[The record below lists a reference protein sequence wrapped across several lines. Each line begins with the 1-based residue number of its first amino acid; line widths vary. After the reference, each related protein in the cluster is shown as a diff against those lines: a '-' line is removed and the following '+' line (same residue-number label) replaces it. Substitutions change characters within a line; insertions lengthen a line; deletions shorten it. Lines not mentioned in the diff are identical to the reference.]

1 MKLFTLSPLT
11 QKRLERFRRSRVAF
25 WSLCLLCLV
34 YVLSLGAELICNG
47 KPLVMR
53 FGGELSFPFLQ
64 DRPSQAVLD
73 ATGELVY
80 VNYREFVRSDVFT
93 QDPDNFALF
102 APVPY
107 SPDETLDTVDL
118 EADKVVTL
126 TLVPTQPVGR
136 FNLTPDLAIVRQDS
150 CAQFFPRGTASSDLR
165 DGQVGLYDFI
175 DVSPALA
182 AEIDRRFAGEASA
195 PYETTVFPAPGHDLP
210 WERLSLTL
218 APTAVGQSSARTL
231 RATLRVA
238 EGDRFLPTRTFAF
251 SRDFDAEGRPGKPYL
266 LLEEGAPRPDD
277 KLLAALEKWA
287 NMSFY
292 DTVRDELN
300 PKDDGTPVY
309 HGKLA
314 QDSGYGPAGT
324 PVKEV
329 PARWVNAEGKPLAC
343 GVDLTVAVLA
353 QDGPH
358 GKAGAQ
364 AVFAYPNWELGAE
377 TLTAPTLVF
386 EGRLA
391 HDCPQGKLGDPV
403 RLAPE
408 RWEVGGKPVGDLA
421 LLKDGKLAQ
430 DGPLGKAGDPAVRV
444 PARWETADG
453 KPLDNVLL
461 ITGGKL
467 RGDYADPETQALAV
481 DGAIVRRVDGRWM
494 VDGDP
499 AIELDAPAV
508 FFEGRLVLDHPDYG
522 TVGATVRPDP
532 AHWETADGKRLNIR
546 PVGDL
551 TAKDAQTYF
560 ATDASPTYQVL
571 SASNIRF
578 PFPPSREHLFGLDQ
592 SGRDVFARI
601 VYATRIAMSFGLLLA
616 FSATLVGMFVGA
628 TQGYFGGKVDICMQR
643 FTEIWAAL
651 PFLYIMVLVGSIFG
665 QSFWLLLL
673 VYGLFCW
680 LGLSYYMRA
689 EFFRLRDRPFVAA
702 ARCQG
707 LGNVRIIF
715 RHILPNALTPII
727 TLFPFLLVGAISAL
741 VSLDFLGFG
750 LPPLTPSWGELL
762 NQAQTHRE
770 AWWLI
775 LFPSLAIFTVMFL
788 TVMVGEGVRNA
799 FDPKPF
805 SKLQ

>member
-1 MKLFTLSPLT
+1 MTLFTLSPLT
-11 QKRLERFRRSRVAF
+11 KKRLERFRRSRVAF
-25 WSLCLLCLV
+25 WSLCLLCLI
-34 YVLSLGAELICNG
+34 YVLSLCAELLCNS

-53 FGGELSFPFLQ
+53 FEGETYFPFL
-64 DRPSQAVLD
+64 RELPPQAVLD
-73 ATGELVY
+73 ATGERVY
-80 VNYREFVRSDVFT
+80 VDYREFVRSDAFT
-93 QDPDNFALF
+93 KNPDNYAIF
-102 APVPY
+102 APIPY
-107 SPDETLDTVDL
+107 SPDETLDTKDL
-118 EADKVVTL
+118 ERDKIVTL
-126 TLVPTQPVGR
+126 TLVPTQPIGR
-136 FNLTPDLAIVRQDS
+136 FNLTQDLAIVRQDN
-150 CAQFFPRGTASSDLR
+150 CLQFFPKQTSSRDLR
-165 DGQVGLYDFI
+165 DGQISLYDFI
-175 DVSPALA
+175 DVTPKLA
-182 AEIDRRFAGEASA
+182 DEIARRIGGENLGL
-195 PYETTVFPAPGHDLP
+195 YETTVAPAQGHDLP
-210 WERLSLTL
+210 WERLTLTL
-218 APTAVGQSSARTL
+218 APTAVGQGSARTL
-231 RATLRVA
+231 RVNLRLA
-238 EGDRFLPTRTFAF
+238 DGERFLPTRTFAF
-251 SRDFDAEGRPGKPYL
+251 TRDFDENGQPGEPYL
-266 LLEEGAPRPDD
+266 LPEQSDGQPDD
-277 KLLAALEKWA
+277 KLLAVLKKWA

-292 DTVRDELN
+292 DTVRDDAAPKNNGIPILN
-300 PKDDGTPVY
+300 
-309 HGKLA
+309 GKLA
-314 QDSGYGPAGT
+314 QSSDYGPAGT
-324 PVKEV
+324 PVTFI
-329 PARWVNAEGKPLAC
+329 PRRWVNAEGKPILY
-343 GVDLTVAVLA
+343 GIDLTIATLA
-353 QDGPH
+353 QDLPQ

-364 AVFAYPNWELGAE
+364 AVLAYPNWEVGAE
-377 TLTAPTLVF
+377 TIKAPTLVF

-391 HDCPQGKLGDPV
+391 QDCPQGKLGDPV
-403 RLAPE
+403 RQVPAH
-408 RWEVGGKPVGDLA
+408 WEIAGQTVDTA
-421 LLKDGKLAQ
+421 LLKDGKLVQ
-430 DGPLGKAGDPAVRV
+430 DGPLGKAGTPAVQV

-453 KPLDNVLL
+453 KFLDNVLL

-467 RGDYADPETQALAV
+467 RGDYKDADSDAV
-481 DGAIVRRVDGRWM
+481 VVSGDIVRRVDGQWV

-499 AIELDAPAV
+499 TLTLPAPAV
-508 FFEGRLVLDHPDYG
+508 FFASRLVLDHPDFGAAG
-522 TVGATVRPDP
+522 TIVRPDP
-532 AHWETADGKRLNIR
+532 AHWETTEGKRLNVR

-551 TAKDAQTYF
+551 TAKDAQVYF
-560 ATDASPTYQVL
+560 ASESSPTYQVL
-571 SASNIRF
+571 SGNNIRF
-578 PFPPSREHLFGLDQ
+578 PFPPSSEHLFGLDQ

-616 FSATLVGMFVGA
+616 FAATLIGMLIGA

-707 LGNVRIIF
+707 LSNGRIIF

>member
-1 MKLFTLSPLT
+1 MTLFTLSPLT
-11 QKRLERFRRSRVAF
+11 KKRLERFRRSRVAF
-25 WSLCLLCLV
+25 WSLCLLCLI
-34 YVLSLGAELICNG
+34 YVLSLCAELICNG
-47 KPLVMR
+47 KPLMMR
-53 FGGELSFPFLQ
+53 FDGETYFPFL
-64 DRPSQAVLD
+64 RELPPQAVLD
-73 ATGELVY
+73 ATGERVY
-80 VNYREFVRSDVFT
+80 VNYREFVRSEVFT
-93 QDPDNFALF
+93 QNPDNYALF
-102 APVPY
+102 APIPY
-107 SPDETLDTVDL
+107 SPDETLDTKDL
-118 EADKVVTL
+118 ERDKIVTL

-136 FNLTPDLAIVRQDS
+136 FNLTQDLAIVRQDN
-150 CAQFFPRGTASSDLR
+150 CLQFFPKQTSSRDLR
-165 DGQVGLYDFI
+165 DGQISLYDFI
-175 DVSPALA
+175 DVTPKLA
-182 AEIDRRFAGEASA
+182 DEIARRIGGEDLG
-195 PYETTVFPAPGHDLP
+195 PYETTVAPAAGHDLP
-210 WERLSLTL
+210 WKRLSLTL
-218 APTAVGQSSARTL
+218 APTAIGEGSTRTL
-231 RATLRVA
+231 RVTLRLA
-238 EGDRFLPTRTFAF
+238 DGERFLPTRTFAF
-251 SRDFDAEGRPGKPYL
+251 TRDFDDDGRPGELRFLP
-266 LLEEGAPRPDD
+266 EQSDSQPDD
-277 KLLAALEKWA
+277 KLLAALKKWA

-292 DTVRDELN
+292 DTVRDDAA
-300 PKDDGTPVY
+300 PKNSGVPILI
-309 HGKLA
+309 GKLT
-314 QDSGYGPAGT
+314 QTSDYGPAGT
-324 PVKEV
+324 PVTFV
-329 PARWVNAEGKPLAC
+329 PRRWVNAEGKPIPY
-343 GVDLTVAVLA
+343 GIDLTIATLA
-353 QDGPH
+353 QDLPQ

-364 AVFAYPNWELGAE
+364 AILAYPNWEVGAE
-377 TLTAPTLVF
+377 TLKDPTLVF

-391 HDCPQGKLGDPV
+391 QDCPQGTLGTPV
-403 RLAPE
+403 RQVPAH
-408 RWEVGGKPVGDLA
+408 WEMDGKPVDAA

-430 DGPLGKAGDPAVRV
+430 DGPLGKAGTPAVQV
-444 PARWETADG
+444 PERWETADG
-453 KPLDNVLL
+453 KPLANVLL

-467 RGDYADPETQALAV
+467 RGDYKGAEGIAV
-481 DGAIVRRVDGRWM
+481 SGDIVRRVDGRWV
-494 VDGDP
+494 VDGEP
-499 AIELDAPAV
+499 KLALPNPAV
-508 FFEGRLVLDHPDYG
+508 FFSGRLVLDHPELGKAG
-522 TVGATVRPDP
+522 TAVRPDP
-532 AHWETADGKRLNIR
+532 AHWETAAGKRLNVR

-551 TAKDAQTYF
+551 TAKDAQVYF
-560 ATDASPTYQVL
+560 ADEASPTYQVL
-571 SASNIRF
+571 SGNNIRF
-578 PFPPSREHLFGLDQ
+578 PFPPSGEHLFGLDQ

-616 FSATLVGMFVGA
+616 FAATLIGMLIGSI
-628 TQGYFGGKVDICMQR
+628 QGYFGGKVDICMQR

-707 LGNVRIIF
+707 LSNARIIF